1 MSESTPDP
9 SASISAG
16 FPDLGTSVDE
26 LVATMTEE
34 RADDLDWRG
43 GKAFSL
49 VYNAD
54 DPELER
60 LQHDVAE
67 MFLHENA
74 LNPFRY
80 RTLLHMEGDV
90 IDWASALLGAPPRS
104 GSLSSG
110 GTESIFLAVQVAR
123 DEARA
128 RGIINPTILAP
139 ETAHPAF
146 EKGAAPL

>member
-1 MSESTPDP
+1 
-9 SASISAG
+9 
-16 FPDLGTSVDE
+16 
-26 LVATMTEE
+26 MTEAHTDTDHAATDETDPDATNTDVGTFPAVGTAVDQLLDTMRTE

-80 RTLLHMEGDV
+80 RTLLHMEGYIV
-90 IDWASALLGAPPRS
+90 AWARAFFWPCRSPATRLGPGATWPPRS
-104 GSLSSG
+104 
-110 GTESIFLAVQVAR
+110 
-123 DEARA
+123 
-128 RGIINPTILAP
+128 
-139 ETAHPAF
+139 
-146 EKGAAPL
+146 